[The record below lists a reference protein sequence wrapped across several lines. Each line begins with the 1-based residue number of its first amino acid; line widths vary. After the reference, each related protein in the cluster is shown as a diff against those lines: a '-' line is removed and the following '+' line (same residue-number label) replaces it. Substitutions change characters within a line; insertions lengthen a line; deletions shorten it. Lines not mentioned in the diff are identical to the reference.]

1 MDLLTSFEH
10 RFRIGG
16 LEFRLHS
23 EELSLAQEVDWAYR
37 PFLAGGGAREAAG
50 DADHV
55 DVRFRLTPSPR
66 FDGTVVFQSEARW
79 TLRTNGA
86 ERAFVWQTPGR
97 AEPTWVARFAPGAL
111 RRVEVECGP
120 GMVEGDGAG
129 RTLRSPFRYPF
140 DQLLTMY
147 ALGPRG
153 FVVHAA
159 GLVFGGRGAVFPGV
173 SGAGKSTFARL
184 AAARPGWTP
193 LSDDRVVLRCED
205 GGIRVHGSPWAG
217 TGRVAASGSAP
228 GGALLFLEQG
238 TEDAVRSI
246 SPAECLER
254 LLPVIS
260 IPWFDAEALGAGL
273 EAAEAIARSIPAGVL
288 TFRPEEGAVE
298 AVERHL
304 VARGTERG
312 G

>member
-10 RFRIGG
+10 RLRIGG

-23 EELSLAQEVDWAYR
+23 EEFSLAQEVDWAYR

-55 DVRFRLTPSPR
+55 DVRFRLALSPR
-66 FDGTVVFQSEARW
+66 FDGTVVFQSEAHW

-86 ERAFVWQTPGR
+86 ERAFVWQTPGS
-97 AEPTWVARFAPGAL
+97 AEPTWVARFAPGA
-111 RRVEVECGP
+111 REVAVECGP
-120 GMVEGDGAG
+120 GMVDGEGAG
-129 RTLRSPFRYPF
+129 RVLRSPFRYPF
-140 DQLLTMY
+140 DQILTMY

-159 GLVFGGRGAVFPGV
+159 GLVFEGRGVVFPGV
-173 SGAGKSTFARL
+173 SGAGKSTIARL

-193 LSDDRVVLRCED
+193 LSDDRIVLRRD
-205 GGIRVHGSPWAG
+205 GEAVRVHGSPWAG
-217 TGRVAASGSAP
+217 TGRVAAGGSAP
-228 GGALLFLEQG
+228 GRALLFLEKG
-238 TEDAVRSI
+238 PEHAVRPI

-254 LLPVIS
+254 LFPVIS

-288 TFRPEEGAVE
+288 TFRPEAGAVE
-298 AVERHL
+298 AVERYL
-304 VARGTERG
+304 ATRAAVG
-312 G
+312 GG